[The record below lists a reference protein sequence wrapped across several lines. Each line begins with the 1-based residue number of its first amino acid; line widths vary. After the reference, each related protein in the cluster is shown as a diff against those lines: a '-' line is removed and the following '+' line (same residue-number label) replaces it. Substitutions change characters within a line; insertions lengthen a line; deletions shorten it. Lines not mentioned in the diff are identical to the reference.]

1 MSPSPQTTRT
11 SATPSFIV
19 DGMLG
24 SLARWLRLLGF
35 DTAYC
40 ENWSDDDILRAT
52 GTRILLTR
60 DKQLLARAATRGF
73 TAINPG
79 ARSIADQL
87 LRLRQ
92 QLRITFDVDPARSRC
107 PRCNHS
113 LSRVNKAQVSDRVP
127 PGSLQR
133 YTDFWEC
140 SNPDCR
146 QVYWQG
152 RHWQRIKRTLD
163 ETNSES
169 SAAEPQT

>member
-1 MSPSPQTTRT
+1 
-11 SATPSFIV
+11 
-19 DGMLG
+19 MLG

-35 DTAYC
+35 DTIYC
-40 ENWSDDDILRAT
+40 ENWPDDDILRAT

-60 DKQLLARAATRGF
+60 DKQLLARAATRGLR
-73 TAINPG
+73 AINPG

-87 LRLRQ
+87 LCLRQ

-113 LSRVNKAQVSDRVP
+113 LSCVNKAQVSERVP
-127 PGSLQR
+127 PGSLRR

-140 SNPDCR
+140 SNSECR

-152 RHWQRIKRTLD
+152 RHWQRIKRTID
-163 ETNSES
+163 KMNSES
-169 SAAEPQT
+169 SAAESQT